1 MDPYIIAGVGA
12 SAFAAGWIV
21 YGIAKKQ
28 AAKKSTPDVQWTR
41 EEAQRINNQ
50 WASDATARIR
60 LAEPIT
66 DPTLD
71 IPEKP
76 DRATELRLLDHR
88 IQLVREM
95 MLKAKSQKKR
105 WKHHQAKW
113 KQLTDRRATSSGTL

>member
-1 MDPYIIAGVGA
+1 MDPYIIAGVGT
-12 SAFAAGWIV
+12 SAFVAGWIV

-28 AAKKSTPDVQWTR
+28 AVNHWTPD
-41 EEAQRINNQ
+41 EE
-50 WASDATARIR
+50 WADALPFANPNGTISRQ
-60 LAEPIT
+60 EPIT

-105 WKHHQAKW
+105 WLHHQAKW
-113 KQLTDRRATSSGTL
+113 KQLTDRRATLSGTL